1 MPLARISLRRGKPA
15 DYRRRIGQ
23 AVQRAL
29 VDTFDVPPDD
39 RFQIFTEYDGDS
51 LVYDRRYLGVE
62 RSDDLVIIE
71 LTLSFGRTLDQKR
84 ALFRDIAQNLAEAV
98 GLRPEDALIVLVETA
113 RVNWSFGNGLA
124 SYAPPET
131 VSA

>member
-15 DYRRRIGQ
+15 EYRRGVGQ

-39 RFQIFTEYDGDS
+39 CFQIITEYDGDS
-51 LVYDRRYLGVE
+51 LVYDRHYLGVE
-62 RSDDLVIIE
+62 RSDELVIIE

-84 ALFRDIAQNLAEAV
+84 ALFREIAANLTEAV
-98 GLRPEDALIVLVETA
+98 GLRPEDALVVLVETA
-113 RVNWSFGNGLA
+113 RVNWSFGLGLA
-124 SYAPPET
+124 SYAPAEA

>member
-62 RSDDLVIIE
+62 RSDDLAIIE